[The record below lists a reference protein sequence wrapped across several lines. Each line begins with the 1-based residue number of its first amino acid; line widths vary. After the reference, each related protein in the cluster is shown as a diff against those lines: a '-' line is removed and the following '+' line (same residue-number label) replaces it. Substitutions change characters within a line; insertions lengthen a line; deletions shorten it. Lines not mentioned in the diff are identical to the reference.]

1 MTKAIK
7 NKILNIENPKKCAFW
22 SFVSL
27 VMFFSASYM
36 YFLNRTVVNAVER
49 QNIEKEI
56 TLINSRT
63 SDLEESYLSL
73 KNKMNIDYALSKGF
87 IKVSNEK
94 YVSAKTF
101 NKNLLVSVN
110 RI

>member
-7 NKILNIENPKKCAFW
+7 NKIRSVENMGRNIFW
-22 SFVSL
+22 SFVL
-27 VMFFSASYM
+27 LAVFFSASYL
-36 YFLNRTVVNAVER
+36 YLINRIVVNAVAR

-56 TLINSRT
+56 AVISSRT

-73 KNKMNIDYALSKGF
+73 KNKINLNYAFSKGF

-94 YVSAKTF
+94 YVSVKTS
-101 NKNLLVSVN
+101 NKNLSLN
-110 RI
+110 TR